1 MHAGLPIALRQYQA
15 DDVLPLY
22 EAASESI
29 ADIYPWMPWCYPGYT
44 LEDSRSW
51 VESRLDAWGQPDYDF
66 VIVEQVTGR
75 FLGGVGINQIN
86 RVHDFANL
94 GYWVRRSA
102 AGHGI
107 AVTAARLCARFGF
120 DELKLHRIEIVVDVD
135 NRRSL
140 RVAEKVGAIQE
151 GLARHR
157 SKVKDTWHDAFMF
170 SLLPID
176 LGDIPTPV

>member
-1 MHAGLPIALRQYQA
+1 MTIELPISLRPYQA

-29 ADIYPWMPWCYPGYT
+29 ADIYPWMPWCHPGYT

-51 VESRLDAWGQPDYDF
+51 VASRLEAWGQPDYDF
-66 VIVEQVTGR
+66 VIVEQATGR
-75 FLGGVGINQIN
+75 FLGAVGLNQIN

-94 GYWVRRSA
+94 GYWVRSSA

-107 AVTAARLCARFGF
+107 AVMAARLCARFGF

-135 NRRSL
+135 NRRSQ
-140 RVAEKVGAIQE
+140 RVAEKLGATRE
-151 GLARHR
+151 GLARQR
-157 SKVKDTWHDAFMF
+157 CKTGGTWRDAFMF
-170 SLLPID
+170 SLMRID
-176 LGDIPTPV
+176 LGDIHALV